1 MSQFPFPHPV
11 VNEGAGRV
19 KSDCLNDQR
28 IETILDRFYEVAR
41 EQGRKLNLII
51 TKEQVDKSRILFPL
65 TGLAVALFLYRL
77 VSLAATLSYI
87 LDLIILVKFSHYSL
101 GTWAIYFTK
110 DITNHTTCS
119 DILGIMTVFHQ
130 KFRKQLITTMQDT
143 PITGLKMITKQ
154 K

>member
-1 MSQFPFPHPV
+1 MPQFPFPHPV

-28 IETILDRFYEVAR
+28 IETILDRFYEVAK
-41 EQGRKLNLII
+41 EQGRKLNLLI

-77 VSLAATLSYI
+77 VSLVATPSYI

-101 GTWAIYFTK
+101 DIWAIYFTK
-110 DITNHTTCS
+110 DITNHTMCS
-119 DILGIMTVFHQ
+119 DILEIMTVFHQ
-130 KFRKQLITTMQDT
+130 KFKKQLITMMQDT
-143 PITGLKMITKQ
+143 PITG
-154 K
+154 